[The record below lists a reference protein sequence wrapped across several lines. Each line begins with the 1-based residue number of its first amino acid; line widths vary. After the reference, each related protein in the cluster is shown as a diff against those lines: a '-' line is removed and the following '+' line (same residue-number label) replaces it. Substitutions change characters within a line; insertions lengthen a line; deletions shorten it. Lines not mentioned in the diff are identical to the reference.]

1 MINTETRLGDFLDFG
16 QLFKAFGSN
25 SICPNLP
32 HFLAIYAKVSK
43 SIIFLVKSFLGNFD
57 RHLAIFS
64 DHTEFDPVTLLTMT
78 RSHNHGGGLYLVEG
92 EESSHPDNCQ
102 TNLAI
107 VLV

>member
-57 RHLAIFS
+57 RHLASFYW
-64 DHTEFDPVTLLTMT
+64 
-78 RSHNHGGGLYLVEG
+78 SHWR
-92 EESSHPDNCQ
+92 Q
-102 TNLAI
+102 TNLFN
-107 VLV
+107 VLADVSITANSSRYGELINYDIKED